1 MSLVSCPNCNKEVS
15 DKATTCPACGYELGS
30 SPTSPLICR
39 ECKAALSPED
49 KFCPNCGC
57 PTEITEAQPKTETIG
72 INQEK
77 PKKNKKKSIIIT
89 ALILVVLII
98 AGAVFSS
105 YYSKQKK
112 LKEYQTN
119 LSLVTATML
128 NGAVSAE
135 KAGNLIHNV
144 WYNTIWEKSDSTTD
158 KYTKSS
164 GYGFNDDF
172 NDSLS
177 ALFADSTFTSQIS
190 EIKTNNDL
198 VNSLM
203 KSLANPPEEYSEAYS
218 AVKDLYDA
226 YLDITNCATNPT
238 GSLTSYTSTFNEAD
252 SDFLNAYNAMEIY
265 TD

>member
-1 MSLVSCPNCNKEVS
+1 MSLVSCPNCNNEIS

-30 SPTSPLICR
+30 NHTSPLICR
-39 ECKAALSPED
+39 ECKATLSPED
-49 KFCPNCGC
+49 KVCPNCGC
-57 PTEITEAQPKTETIG
+57 PTEITETQPKAETIV

-77 PKKNKKKSIIIT
+77 PKKNKKKSLIIIS
-89 ALILVVLII
+89 LILVVLII
-98 AGAVFSS
+98 AGVAFSS

-119 LSLVTATML
+119 LSLVTETML

-135 KAGNLIHNV
+135 KAGNLIYNV

-177 ALFADSTFTSQIS
+177 ALFADSSFTSQIS

-226 YLDITNCATNPT
+226 YLDITSCAINPT
-238 GSLTSYTSTFNEAD
+238 GSLTSYTSTFNAAD
-252 SDFLNAYNAMEIY
+252 SNFLNAYNAMKIY